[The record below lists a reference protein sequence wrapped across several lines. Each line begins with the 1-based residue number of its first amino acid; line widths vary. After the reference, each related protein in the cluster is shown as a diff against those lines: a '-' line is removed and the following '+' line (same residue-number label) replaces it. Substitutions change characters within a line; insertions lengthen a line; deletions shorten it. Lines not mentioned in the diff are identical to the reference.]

1 MDELDV
7 KILRALISESAIAQS
22 NSMVKLSLRRTAS
35 RLGAD
40 DMTVSNRFRRL
51 QESGCMSR
59 WQVLVNPS
67 FFGYKILDVVVRASP
82 ESGKADMIRKIR
94 LIHGVFAIQ
103 NFHGKT
109 LKILLFYDSE
119 EARSRAVELISRI
132 TNADNITTSRMALPR
147 SETSRLSDTD
157 VAIIQALFGDARKSS
172 ASIAKELGI
181 SSRTVRNRVKRLR
194 RENTVF
200 ALPNL
205 NLEGIAGSI
214 PVYLS
219 YAYANEGAK
228 GAADRAV
235 LSHFDANY
243 LWGGFSDRNHA
254 FIVLSFS
261 TMSEMKNALDWARDQ
276 PGIASA
282 EVDLM
287 TDLTYVPQTF
297 IELLRSKRLQVARLA
312 S

>member
-22 NSMVKLSLRRTAS
+22 NSMVRLSLRRIAS

-59 WQVLVNPS
+59 WQLLVNPS
-67 FFGYKILDVVVRASP
+67 YFGYGILDIVVRVLP

-103 NFHGKT
+103 NFHGNA
-109 LKILLFYDSE
+109 LKILMLVDSDA
-119 EARSRAVELISRI
+119 ARSRAVELISRI
-132 TNADNITTSRMALPR
+132 TNAESITTSRMPMPR
-147 SETSRLSDTD
+147 SETKRLTKTD
-157 VAIIQALFGDARKSS
+157 VAIVKALSGDARKSS
-172 ASIAKELGI
+172 AFLAKELGL

-194 RENTVF
+194 SENTMF

-205 NLEGIAGSI
+205 NLEGIEGSI
-214 PVYLS
+214 AAYLS
-219 YAYANEGAK
+219 YTYTNESAK
-228 GAADRAV
+228 GAVDRSV
-235 LSHFDANY
+235 LSRFDSNY
-243 LWGGFSDRNHA
+243 LWGGFSNKERG
-254 FIVLSFS
+254 FVVLSFS
-261 TMSEMKNALDWARDQ
+261 TLKDVQKALDWAREQ
-276 PGIASA
+276 PGIAGA

-287 TDLTYVPQTF
+287 TNLYYVPQTF
-297 IELLRSKRLQVARLA
+297 KELLGSKRLEAA
-312 S
+312 SIAN